1 MGTHDDAGTHRNLV
15 QVLDKNRTLIAK
27 IRDHVIVVHDLMTHV
42 DRGAKSLERSLNDFN
57 GTFNPGT
64 KTPGL
69 CEEHLLKLLEAKR
82 GLGLAHG

>member
-1 MGTHDDAGTHRNLV
+1 
-15 QVLDKNRTLIAK
+15 
-27 IRDHVIVVHDLMTHV
+27 MTHV